1 MGERLFN
8 GYRLR
13 GDIPD
18 IPRKKMSKK
27 SNYKGLKTG
36 RLIVEVHLGVYRKS
50 GYNVW
55 GCLCDCGA
63 RIAVRSR
70 ELLKYKTQSCG
81 CMNRE
86 LSSKRSG
93 SNRKGVGVS
102 AFNQLL
108 YNYKRSAEKRG
119 YDFLL
124 TNNQFKNLVES
135 PCLYCGSHRET
146 KAPRSKGT
154 NGDYFYTGIDRVN
167 NNLGYTVANSAPCCK
182 QCNIA
187 KGSLSN
193 YDFFKWIK
201 AVSKA
206 QKAGFEFEWKEC
218 NNG

>member
-1 MGERLFN
+1 MNKRSFN

-18 IPRKKMSKK
+18 VPRKKMSEK

-36 RLIVEVHLGVYRKS
+36 RLLVETHLGVYRKS

-55 GCLCDCGA
+55 GCICDCGT

-70 ELLKYKTQSCG
+70 ELLKHKTQSCG
-81 CMNRE
+81 CLNRE
-86 LSSKRSG
+86 LASKRSG
-93 SNRKGVGVS
+93 ANRKGVGVS

-119 YDFLL
+119 YEFLL
-124 TNNQFKNLVES
+124 TNDEFRKIVES
-135 PCLYCGSHRET
+135 TCSYCGSYRTT
-146 KAPRSKGT
+146 KAARSKGT
-154 NGDYFYTGIDRVN
+154 NGDYFYTGVDRVN
-167 NNLGYTVANSAPCCK
+167 NSIGYTVSNSAPCCK

-193 YDFFKWIK
+193 DEFFKWIE
-201 AVSKA
+201 AILKA
-206 QKAGFEFEWKEC
+206 QKARFEFEWKE
-218 NNG
+218 NHER